1 MAVNPNTTF
10 TTGAI
15 FTADQANRFPRGVMA
30 YVVRTAGNVTATT
43 TVADITSMTV
53 TFTAEAN
60 RLYKASWVV
69 QAQKNTD
76 GWTQISCTTSANA
89 LLGSTIGYGVNGNYV
104 NLTGFTLIDSFS
116 AGSNTVKLRAEAQV
130 GTTTILATAISCQ
143 LIIEDMGPR

>member
-1 MAVNPNTTF
+1 MAVNPNTDFSDSTSLF
-10 TTGAI
+10 A
-15 FTADQANRFPRGVMA
+15 AQLNRFPRGVMA
-30 YVVRTAGNVTATT
+30 YVVRTTGNVTATT

-53 TFTAEAN
+53 TFTAVAD

-76 GWTQISCTTSANA
+76 GWTQISCTTGANS
-89 LLGSTIGYGVNGNYV
+89 LLGSTIGYSVNGNYV

-116 AGSNTVKLRAEAQV
+116 AGSNTVKLRSEAQV